1 MFDFLFSK
9 FNNIKK
15 KISRFLYLL
24 NIFKRIL
31 VSIKNYLKLYIN
43 KNIDDFYIPNLAIK
57 NVININPNKI
67 EYLNSVPLK
76 FNKST
81 QFILNFDWQKTN
93 EVIKNSKHPTL
104 LTCKELFVEDK
115 KLDET
120 SNYFYFKEKIR
131 EQTIFKN
138 CKNHDDII
146 KFLKKKIE
154 LFKAIKING
163 VKKNMLFNI
172 QCMVDKN
179 LNLVKINSGNHRLA
193 ISRILNLNSIPV
205 EIKVIN
211 KECFKNSFSENNK
224 ILEINKFIKKI
235 EQKYS

>member
-81 QFILNFDWQKTN
+81 QFILNFDCY
-93 EVIKNSKHPTL
+93 I
-104 LTCKELFVEDK
+104 
-115 KLDET
+115 
-120 SNYFYFKEKIR
+120 
-131 EQTIFKN
+131 N
-138 CKNHDDII
+138 C
-146 KFLKKKIE
+146 
-154 LFKAIKING
+154 
-163 VKKNMLFNI
+163 
-172 QCMVDKN
+172 
-179 LNLVKINSGNHRLA
+179 
-193 ISRILNLNSIPV
+193 
-205 EIKVIN
+205 N
-211 KECFKNSFSENNK
+211 K
-224 ILEINKFIKKI
+224 
-235 EQKYS
+235 